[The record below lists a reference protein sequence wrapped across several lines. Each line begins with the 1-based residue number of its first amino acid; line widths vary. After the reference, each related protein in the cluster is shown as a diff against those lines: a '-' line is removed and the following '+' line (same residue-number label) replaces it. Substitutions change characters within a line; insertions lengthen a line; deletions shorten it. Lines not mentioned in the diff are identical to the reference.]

1 MGFFRKTKIYSE
13 AYFAERSGIPLQEL
27 LKSKARAL
35 VKHAPQGEPPYYI
48 SVQPDGS
55 LLRAEVQ
62 EENKDMLDELALRA
76 EMGDKYADTLQRK
89 AQGVIERISNCEL
102 DIRATSEAIED
113 EKDRRN
119 LQVKNT
125 YEIGLKRTEA
135 LYSFVLFTILA
146 LGEIGAVFTLFAD
159 FFGIDPTR
167 LSRAFLKEPTSFLVA
182 LLPSFGFFIASLLI
196 AEMVLAGKRRNA
208 WIFALGVLAIA
219 IGWMRGRQ
227 IFALQ
232 DEIAIGALLMPF
244 LFSFTAFSFP
254 LAAAF
259 FLNKWRAASIAI
271 AKDSAKSRGSD
282 AQERTYEERLRKNV
296 QHLAN
301 AEKEFDR
308 LIDEYV
314 RHYQKDQ
321 RDKERQKAEW
331 EKYARYTENY
341 LAELHI
347 AYRFWSGWRRSKINQ
362 GQSPGS
368 KYLPAVL
375 AIISLVG
382 SSQAA
387 LASEGFNLIAICDRS
402 SSAGEY
408 ACSKENLEKAAKF
421 WIGQAGDVGGGT
433 FEVVLIDSGFDSAE
447 VAFSEKYPERFPGPV
462 TLNKRK
468 WTGEFMEKLDKTAES
483 LPENKGS
490 AIAEALYRASLRI
503 PQGGTTRVYIL
514 SDMRQVNGVF
524 NFERKVP
531 GKAEF
536 IKWLDS
542 KSIRPKFPPGAR
554 FTACGLHPYTP
565 GNTSRMTTE
574 NYQKLVELWAEVFS
588 KWGLQA
594 EIFEVC
600 SFN

>member
-1 MGFFRKTKIYSE
+1 MTIITKFKIYGE
-13 AYFAERSGIPLQEL
+13 AYFAERSDIPLPEL
-27 LKSKARAL
+27 LKTKARAL
-35 VKHAPQGEPPYYI
+35 VKHAPQGEPPYYV

-62 EENKDMLDELALRA
+62 DENKDMLDELALRA
-76 EMGDKYADTLQRK
+76 EMGDKYADTLQKK
-89 AQGVIERISNCEL
+89 AQHVIERISNYEL
-102 DIRATSEAIED
+102 DIRATSESIED
-113 EKDRRN
+113 EKQRRN
-119 LQVKNT
+119 LHVRSM
-125 YEIGLKRTEA
+125 YDLSLKRTEA
-135 LYSFVLFTILA
+135 LGSFVLFTILA

-167 LSRAFLKEPTSFLVA
+167 LSRAFFKEPTAFLVP

-196 AEMVLAGKRRNA
+196 AELVLAGKRRNS
-208 WIFALGVLAIA
+208 WIIALGVLAIA
-219 IGWMRGRQ
+219 IGWMRGKQ
-227 IFALQ
+227 IFTLQ
-232 DEIAIGALLMPF
+232 DEVAIGALLMPF

-259 FLNKWRAASIAI
+259 FINKWRAASIVI
-271 AKDSAKSRGSD
+271 AKDSAKIRGID
-282 AQERTYEERLRKNV
+282 AQERIYEERLRKDV

-347 AYRFWSGWRRSKINQ
+347 AYRFWSGWRRPKTNQ

-375 AIISLVG
+375 IFISLVG
-382 SSQAA
+382 ITQPAQA
-387 LASEGFNLIAICDRS
+387 FNLIAICDRS

-408 ACSKENLEKAAKF
+408 ACSKENLEKSGRH
-421 WIGQAGDVGGGT
+421 WIEQAEDAEGGS
-433 FEVVLIDSGFDSAE
+433 FELVIIDTGFDSTE
-447 VAFSEKYPERFPGPV
+447 IAFSERYPERFPGPV
-462 TLNKRK
+462 SLNKRK
-468 WTGEFMEKLDKTAES
+468 WTGQFMEKLANMSNS

-490 AIAEALYRASLRI
+490 AIAEAIYRASLRI
-503 PQGGTTRVYIL
+503 PQSGTARVYIL
-514 SDMRQVNGVF
+514 SDMRQVNETF
-524 NFERKVP
+524 NFERRVP

-536 IKWLDS
+536 IKWLHL
-542 KSIRPKFPPGAR
+542 KTIKPKFPPGTSL
-554 FTACGLHPYTP
+554 TACGLHPYTP

-574 NYQKLVELWAEVFS
+574 SYGRLVDLWAEVFT
-588 KWGLQA
+588 KWGVKA
-594 EIFEVC
+594 ELSEVC